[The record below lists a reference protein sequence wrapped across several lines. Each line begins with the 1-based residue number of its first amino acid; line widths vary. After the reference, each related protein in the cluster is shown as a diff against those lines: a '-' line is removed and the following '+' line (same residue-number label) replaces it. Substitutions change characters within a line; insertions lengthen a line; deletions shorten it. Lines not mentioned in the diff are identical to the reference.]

1 MPKTGLDSSW
11 ESEVEQNLLSAPD
24 QLGDSLE
31 VIFLNRF
38 ADVYFPYVIGITP
51 HCTSHFLI
59 PTLPPS
65 RLSLLSDDDGL
76 WSCELARSV
85 KPGFKFA
92 VVCAY
97 VSSVVVG
104 CSCVCLVL
112 SILAKYWSKGCVFC
126 TSQEMSGKI
135 VSEMSYEIS
144 C

>member
-31 VIFLNRF
+31 VIFLNGF

-51 HCTSHFLI
+51 HCTSHFLF

-76 WSCELARSV
+76 WSCELALDLLNQALNLPQFVHMLIVLLLVVAVFVCQYWPSIGR
-85 KPGFKFA
+85 K
-92 VVCAY
+92 VVCSAP
-97 VSSVVVG
+97 V
-104 CSCVCLVL
+104 
-112 SILAKYWSKGCVFC
+112 
-126 TSQEMSGKI
+126 EMSGKI
-135 VSEMSYEIS
+135 VFEMSYEIS